1 MNIAQAIMQLFPQAN
16 PMTDFIVQD
25 DSDGNGAYIAQWN
38 LEEEQPTDER
48 LQAAWE
54 EFQALPVPVPAETEA
69 EKIVRLE
76 SSLAESSS
84 RLDVAEGAI
93 LALMDLNLM

>member
-1 MNIAQAIMQLFPQAN
+1 MNIPQAIMHLFPQAN
-16 PMTDFIVQD
+16 PMQDFVVQD

-38 LEEEQPTDER
+38 MEEEQPTDER

-54 EFQALPVPVPAETEA
+54 EFQALPAPAPSETEA

-76 SSLAESSS
+76 TSLADSNS
-84 RLDVAEGAI
+84 RLGIAEGAI
-93 LALMDLNLM
+93 LALMDLNLL